1 MSNPFDGL
9 AAILAALCPQRAA
22 SKLPAELEADAP
34 ERLRQIWQAIGLTEL
49 TGETSFRPRTRTAS
63 EEELAPILEQ
73 WSKSPKARAVW
84 GQSAEAIR
92 KALPERLR
100 VVQALP
106 ERIGITDESTG
117 LADPPV
123 LMIRSETRRT
133 LRWCETYTEWLTW
146 KLLGVVAQVRLTG
159 YNRLADLPSTRILD
173 EAYPLGMYQLADR
186 IWWMEK
192 PRLDPEA
199 EDPVIG
205 TMAFY
210 ASVEDYSAYVFGL
223 PEAKRAFMRE
233 PRGERCWL
241 HDPGPLDLSK
251 GTPEGFRPMP
261 TVGYDGRPE
270 RGMRAIGRVGSWFVW
285 LGMVAD
291 GDMAVRYNP
300 AAHDEMSSWLN
311 SLGLKVK
318 QTEPLFLRVKG
329 KKVGHDYYGW

>member
-9 AAILAALCPQRAA
+9 DTILAALSPHHVG
-22 SKLPAELEADAP
+22 SKQTADLEPDAP

-49 TGETSFRPRTRTAS
+49 TRETSFRPRTRAAS

-84 GQSAEAIR
+84 GESVEAIR

-100 VVQALP
+100 VVQALS

-123 LMIRSETRRT
+123 LMLRSETRRA

-146 KLLGVVAQVRLTG
+146 KLLGVVAQARLAG

-205 TMAFY
+205 TMIFY
-210 ASVEDYSAYVFGL
+210 ASLEEYSAYVFGL
-223 PEAKRAFMRE
+223 PEAERAFMRE

-241 HDPGPLDLSK
+241 RDPGSLDLTS
-251 GTPEGFRPMP
+251 GTPEGFRAMP

-270 RGMRAIGRVGSWFVW
+270 RGIRAIGRVGSWFVW
-285 LGMVAD
+285 IDMVAG
-291 GDMAVRYNP
+291 GDLALRYDP
-300 AAHDEMSSWLN
+300 AAHDEVSSWLN